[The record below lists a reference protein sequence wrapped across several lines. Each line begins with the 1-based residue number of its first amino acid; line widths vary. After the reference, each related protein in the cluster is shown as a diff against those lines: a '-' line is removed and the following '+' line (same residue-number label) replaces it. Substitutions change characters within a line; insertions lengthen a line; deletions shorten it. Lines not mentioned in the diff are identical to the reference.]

1 MGKKSKKTANASA
14 SPVIEQAI
22 TDQGNKKKGLISDTT
37 CSGLGKTSWQSTYN
51 LIEAEEPEVTTVE
64 ATVDTTQ
71 KTEGT
76 LKDLADSFLHRIAA
90 REQILP
96 YTDVV
101 RWAIEELPITDRT
114 FCTRDGRVFGSF
126 QANDLRQM
134 YHLPEPEKKYNKAFL
149 EKFRNE
155 NETESEPI
163 RNWRQNPAKHKHKSS
178 GKLTSAKTLEQSCYS
193 ELEKTGRLIAGI
205 NSLTWDTYWMFL
217 VKPYSQRAALKCLSD
232 AIGCIIPE
240 IQDATYDAQLNSR
253 LNRPPEVEPM
263 LEICQLRTRDEQ
275 PK

>member
-1 MGKKSKKTANASA
+1 MGKKSKKTVNASA

-51 LIEAEEPEVTTVE
+51 LIEAEEPEATTVE

-71 KTEGT
+71 KSEGT

-114 FCTRDGRVFGSF
+114 F
-126 QANDLRQM
+126 
-134 YHLPEPEKKYNKAFL
+134 
-149 EKFRNE
+149 
-155 NETESEPI
+155 
-163 RNWRQNPAKHKHKSS
+163 
-178 GKLTSAKTLEQSCYS
+178 
-193 ELEKTGRLIAGI
+193 
-205 NSLTWDTYWMFL
+205 
-217 VKPYSQRAALKCLSD
+217 
-232 AIGCIIPE
+232 
-240 IQDATYDAQLNSR
+240 
-253 LNRPPEVEPM
+253 
-263 LEICQLRTRDEQ
+263 
-275 PK
+275 